1 MLTSASILE
10 NSPRIDNRGDG
21 TYNRSGIFFKEM
33 SMSSL
38 NGKESSPEHHAKVS
52 VLGATVVHQG
62 DLSGQEDLIV
72 RGQFR
77 GNINLPG
84 NDLLVVEG
92 GLVEAEV
99 RVRSITVRGEVNGNI
114 AASGKVVIER
124 TGRVKGDLSASV
136 ISIEDGAQFKGSVK
150 VMGKT

>member
-1 MLTSASILE
+1 MTS
-10 NSPRIDNRGDG
+10 P
-21 TYNRSGIFFKEM
+21 
-33 SMSSL
+33 

-52 VLGATVVHQG
+52 VLGTTVVLQG
-62 DLSGQEDLIV
+62 DIGGQEDLIV

-77 GNINLPG
+77 GKINLPG

-92 GLVEAEV
+92 GLIEAEV

-114 AASGKVVIER
+114 AASGKVIIEK
-124 TGRVKGDLSASV
+124 TGRVKGDLSASI

-150 VMGKT
+150 VMGKP